1 MVRYKVA
8 GCAPS
13 REWTPGLP
21 GEQWIGLKP
30 RNYIIIIIIIII
42 YLFQVDW
49 KIEYNLV
56 YL

>member
-42 YLFQVDW
+42 IYFKLTE
-49 KIEYNLV
+49 K
-56 YL
+56 

>member
-30 RNYIIIIIIIII
+30 RNYIIISSSIS
-42 YLFQVDW
+42 LFQVDW